1 MSDLKAQFEA
11 TVDYVQNGEDG
22 FETSNETKLQL
33 YALFKQASSGDVSGS
48 KPGMMDFVGRAKY
61 NAWEEL
67 KGTSS
72 DEAMQQ
78 YIDLIESLKAG
89 N

>member
-89 N
+89 G